1 MSQGFSL
8 HHQKHSEVSPDAR
21 EHCYGGRS
29 LTQHLHSPNQ
39 RGQRGKNAGEWPCR
53 SASIISLGEE
63 LRLAG
68 IPSELP
74 RDWKPYFPLGIFNV
88 PHSKCLMNLMEGRI
102 VNKRVIHVPGQD
114 ILPERAFLVL
124 WYASQSFFFF
134 KFLPSVWAC
143 DGLNLGGAESMR
155 GWGFEGFV
163 QCQVESVKVQGCVG
177 LIPWLPYSSKLWVFE
192 DLCLGGYE
200 SVVSQRLLF

>member
-63 LRLAG
+63 LRIAG
-68 IPSELP
+68 IPSELS

-88 PHSKCLMNLMEGRI
+88 PRSKCLMNLMEGRI
-102 VNKRVIHVPGQD
+102 VSKRVIHMPGQD

-124 WYASQSFFFF
+124 WYASQSFFLNFY
-134 KFLPSVWAC
+134 PASGPVMGWIWE
-143 DGLNLGGAESMR
+143 GLSP
-155 GWGFEGFV
+155 WD
-163 QCQVESVKVQGCVG
+163 VEALKG
-177 LIPWLPYSSKLWVFE
+177 LFSA
-192 DLCLGGYE
+192 
-200 SVVSQRLLF
+200 R